1 MALAWWVAI
10 SLLTSTLERR
20 LEAQLGHAAEV
31 LAGGN
36 LPLTPELL
44 TRLEDLLRAKVLLMR
59 QDGQFERHPAFPG
72 SEQLLASLARQLA
85 GIREAGPVFIRLRA
99 GNTPYLAAVQV
110 DSDGGA
116 IDYHAI
122 AAVTSLADVRA
133 ATRRAAWWLG
143 ITALVGTLVFSWM
156 GHRAARSIT
165 LPIQRLAQMSER
177 IAAGERAVRV
187 EVHDS
192 GEVGALA
199 DALNCMADHLQA
211 YETEA
216 AIKNRLAA
224 LGEMAARIAHEV
236 RNPLTAIKMQMQLL
250 SEAVGLTD
258 KPRVAR
264 VLDEIGRL
272 ELIVASTLTMAR
284 PQRLDTRPLDLSAE
298 VSAVCELFAAQ
309 LAHRHISLTTQ
320 FQPGITCDLDGDRF
334 KQVVFNLLTNAADAV
349 PVGGIIRVSTRRE
362 EQRGQ
367 VLLAV
372 EDSGPGID
380 AEQQDTLFKTAGSGQ
395 VNRLGIGLRLSRE
408 LVELHGGSISADRS
422 PELGGA
428 RFTVRFPAANV
439 QK

>member
-1 MALAWWVAI
+1 
-10 SLLTSTLERR
+10 
-20 LEAQLGHAAEV
+20 
-31 LAGGN
+31 
-36 LPLTPELL
+36 
-44 TRLEDLLRAKVLLMR
+44 
-59 QDGQFERHPAFPG
+59 
-72 SEQLLASLARQLA
+72 
-85 GIREAGPVFIRLRA
+85 
-99 GNTPYLAAVQV
+99 
-110 DSDGGA
+110 
-116 IDYHAI
+116 
-122 AAVTSLADVRA
+122 
-133 ATRRAAWWLG
+133 
-143 ITALVGTLVFSWM
+143 
-156 GHRAARSIT
+156 
-165 LPIQRLAQMSER
+165 
-177 IAAGERAVRV
+177 
-187 EVHDS
+187 
-192 GEVGALA
+192 
-199 DALNCMADHLQA
+199 
-211 YETEA
+211 
-216 AIKNRLAA
+216 
-224 LGEMAARIAHEV
+224 MAARIAHEV

-250 SEAVGLTD
+250 SEAVGVTD

-264 VLDEIGRL
+264 VLEEIGRL

-284 PQRLDTRPLDLSAE
+284 PQRLDTRPLDLTAE

-320 FQPGITCDLDGDRF
+320 FQPGITCNLDGDRF
-334 KQVVFNLLTNAADAV
+334 KQVVFNLLTNAADAM
-349 PVGGIIRVSTRRE
+349 PAGGTIRVSTRRE